1 MELEGVARAPVTL
14 EGLSSSY
21 FFSRNSL
28 KCFATASAIE
38 IVHPEQAEVPLTG
51 SGLVA
56 FASLDSPASTR
67 EFPVAAALYTEI
79 MGSKEVVQS

>member
-1 MELEGVARAPVTL
+1 VTL

-56 FASLDSPASTR
+56 FASLDSPASTSEISLCR
-67 EFPVAAALYTEI
+67 EANYTALPPTTCGESGLTI
-79 MGSKEVVQS
+79 RSSLLH